1 MFFLKKRNPLMRQS
15 SKKLN
20 TISTNDMISIINT
33 FNQKL
38 DEQTQI
44 MSQIYNLLK
53 NNNFTKTSN
62 VDHQSVETE
71 LIFESK
77 ARDCYIPDPDISS
90 ITSSNKKRK
99 IKTMDSKSISDALDS
114 LNEFDQK

>member
-1 MFFLKKRNPLMRQS
+1 MRQS

-53 NNNFTKTSN
+53 NNFTKTSN
-62 VDHQSVETE
+62 VHQSVETE